1 MSSSP
6 ITSRTRR
13 RSRHSLRLV
22 PDDAE
27 PRVVPRSTRE
37 AAARVATGP
46 IARRARREA
55 EDSAHGEAVRAY
67 VARCKAAGLPAERV
81 LLRVTE
87 AARRH
92 RLAHRDAGDAPA
104 TRGAAFRAFLAA
116 YYGDGPASRAPPG
129 R

>member
-1 MSSSP
+1 MWSSP

-22 PDDAE
+22 PDDAG

-37 AAARVATGP
+37 GAARLATGP
-46 IARRARREA
+46 SARPERRAA
-55 EDSAHGEAVRAY
+55 DASAHDEAVRAY
-67 VARCKAAGLPAERV
+67 VARAKADGLPAERV

-92 RLAHRDAGDAPA
+92 RLTHRDPGDAPA
-104 TRGAAFRAFLAA
+104 SRGAAFRAFLAA
-116 YYGDGPASRAPPG
+116 YYGDGPASRAPPA
-129 R
+129 